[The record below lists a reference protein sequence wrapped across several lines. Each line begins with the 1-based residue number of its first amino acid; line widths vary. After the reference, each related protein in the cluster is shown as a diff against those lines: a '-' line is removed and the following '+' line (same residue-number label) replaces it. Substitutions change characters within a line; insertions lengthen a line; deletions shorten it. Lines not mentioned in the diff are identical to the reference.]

1 MINNDFYPDVYY
13 GNCCGNAKICL
24 YSHKGIAKSA
34 DEFKAFLKYDHT
46 FIQFKGN
53 YRSEENFI
61 KANAVVFDC
70 DNEFSDVSSEWVKL
84 ESIKDIFKNV
94 KCIIYTSRNHM
105 KKKGNKSPRP
115 RFHVIFPVEPIVT
128 ASSFCEITVKVC
140 QLYPFF
146 DDNAIDAGRFFFGN
160 PDTEVTV
167 FNGDMTLDTFINDA
181 EQKETIPEGRRNST
195 MSAYAGRI
203 IKRYGDTEEAHAK
216 FMSKAAQCKPPLEDA
231 ELQSIIGFTYYC
243 PFCPLSPR

>member
-1 MINNDFYPDVYY
+1 MYVDNISLFFY
-13 GNCCGNAKICL
+13 GNCCGNAKNCL
-24 YSHKGIAKSA
+24 YSHKGIAKSG

-53 YRSEENFI
+53 YRSKDNFI

-70 DNEFSDVSSEWVKL
+70 DNEFSDTASEWVKP
-84 ESIKDIFKNV
+84 ENIKDIFKNV

-105 KKKGNKSPRP
+105 RRKGNKSPRP

-128 ASSFCEITVKVC
+128 ELSFCELTVKVC
-140 QLYPFF
+140 QMYPFF

-167 FNGDMTLDTFINDA
+167 ISGEKTLDAYIKEFESELNSN
-181 EQKETIPEGRRNST
+181 ETIPESKRNST
-195 MSAYAGRI
+195 LSAYAGNI
-203 IKRYGDTEEAHAK
+203 IKRYGDTEEAYTK
-216 FMSKAAQCKPPLEDA
+216 FMSKAYPSRSGQNA
-231 ELQSIIGFTYYC
+231 
-243 PFCPLSPR
+243 